1 MFYGR
6 DPKVGIKYKVYF
18 TRKRFYYLNEKILF
32 KNGRFCSRAHYDYEV
47 RMNRIIFFLCVD
59 NGIDNNR

>member
-1 MFYGR
+1 MRLEWTMFSFEMFYGR

-47 RMNRIIFFLCVD
+47 RMQCCHI
-59 NGIDNNR
+59 